1 MGTPV
6 EGARGMTSGALSAG
20 AESLL
25 AWLDTHAE
33 SIDSGQDLASE
44 ILPRLG
50 RAGVFAIGV
59 PASLGGK
66 DGTIVDAIEALANV
80 AEHSLAAAFVLWGQ
94 RTFIEYLLQ
103 SPNHGLRTRL
113 LPALLNGELAGATGL
128 SNAMKYL
135 SRIEPL
141 QMKARP
147 LADSGPGSQARW
159 TLDGSLPWITNLR
172 PEGFVAAAAFD
183 HAADAPPSI
192 FAIPHDAAG
201 VERSADLDLI
211 ALRSSNTAALSVQGV
226 VLDDSYLITDD
237 APAWLARVRPSFLGL
252 QCGMSIG
259 LARRCLAAIREA
271 GAGSRAA
278 VAGEATRL
286 ARELDVLTQQLAN
299 GVRDE
304 IFITAPASLFEIRI
318 ALANV
323 VATAVGLEIQAS
335 GGRGYLRGQGSTA
348 RRAREAAFVPIITP
362 SLVQLKNQLAVHR
375 EAHAA

>member
-1 MGTPV
+1 
-6 EGARGMTSGALSAG
+6 MTSVALSAG
-20 AESLL
+20 VEELL

-33 SIDSGQDLASE
+33 AIDSGQDLASE

-50 RAGVFAIGV
+50 RAGIFAIGV

-66 DGTIVDAIEALANV
+66 DGTIVDAVEALANV

-113 LPALLNGELAGATGL
+113 LPALLTGELAGATGL

-135 SRIEPL
+135 SSIEPL

-147 LADSGPGSQARW
+147 LADSSPGAQVRW

-172 PEGFVAAAAFD
+172 PDGFVAAAAFD
-183 HAADAPPSI
+183 HASAAPPSI

-259 LARRCLAAIREA
+259 LARRCLAAIQEA

-278 VAGEATRL
+278 VAGEATQL
-286 ARELDVLTQQLAN
+286 ARELDVLALQLAN

-304 IFITAPASLFEIRI
+304 TFITAPASLFEIRI
-318 ALANV
+318 ALADV
-323 VATAVGLEIQAS
+323 VAAAIGLEIQAS